1 MGFGAIRSILRPLSR
16 TLVSRVAA
24 SCSSAPLIPAAK
36 PELCS
41 FLGGSRLPWIP
52 MANHFHSLS
61 LTDTRLPKR
70 RPMAHPKKKRFKLK
84 PPGPYAYVQYTPGEP
99 IASNNPNKGSVK
111 RRNAKKRIGQR
122 RAFILSEKKKRQ
134 GLVQEAKRKKRIKEV
149 ERKMAKVARERAWEE
164 RLAELQRLE
173 EEKKKSIIMTTSLV
187 REKKIK
193 TNGIWLNVAE
203 KGDEGR
209 PLVLLLHGFP
219 ETWFSWRHQIDYL
232 SSHGY
237 HVVAPDLRGYGDS
250 EFLPSHESYTVSHLV
265 ADVIGW
271 SLCLFRPD
279 RVKGFI
285 SLSVPY
291 SPRDPNLKPSEFSK
305 TFGDGLYI
313 TQFQKPGRA
322 EAAFAK
328 HDCKTVMKKFL
339 LTTRTD
345 FMVAPPGT
353 EIIDDL
359 VIPSEIPEWITEE
372 EIQVYADKFQKSG
385 FTGPLNYYRAMD
397 LNWEIL
403 APWEGS
409 KILVPTKFIA
419 GGRDIGAKET
429 MEYVKGEMFKSIVP
443 NVEVVVIEDGHH
455 FIQQEKAK
463 HVSEEIL
470 SFFNKLRTT
479 EFEIEAFGV
488 WARKMDPDAVKSTL
502 SNLAFGNVLAAAA
515 RDYKKEVLAN
525 EKAQSSNPV
534 NEEVDLDELMDDP
547 ELEKLHADRIAAL
560 KREVEKRE
568 AFKRQGH
575 GEYREVSEG
584 DFLGEVTRSQ
594 KVICHFYHK
603 EFYRC
608 KIMDKHLKSLAP
620 RHVDTKFIRV
630 DAENAPFFVTKLAIK
645 TLPCVLLFSK
655 GVAIDRL
662 VGFQD
667 LGTKD
672 DFTTTKLENVLIKKG
687 MLSKKKKEEDDED
700 AEYQES
706 VRRSVRSSENL
717 DSDSD

>member
-1 MGFGAIRSILRPLSR
+1 
-16 TLVSRVAA
+16 
-24 SCSSAPLIPAAK
+24 
-36 PELCS
+36 
-41 FLGGSRLPWIP
+41 
-52 MANHFHSLS
+52 
-61 LTDTRLPKR
+61 
-70 RPMAHPKKKRFKLK
+70 
-84 PPGPYAYVQYTPGEP
+84 
-99 IASNNPNKGSVK
+99 
-111 RRNAKKRIGQR
+111 
-122 RAFILSEKKKRQ
+122 
-134 GLVQEAKRKKRIKEV
+134 
-149 ERKMAKVARERAWEE
+149 
-164 RLAELQRLE
+164 
-173 EEKKKSIIMTTSLV
+173 MTTSLA

-203 KGDEGR
+203 KGDDGG

-219 ETWFSWRHQIDYL
+219 ETWFSWRHQIDFL

-265 ADVIGW
+265 ADVIGLLDHYGTAQAFVAGHDWGSVIGW

-291 SPRDPNLKPSEFSK
+291 SPRDPNLKPSKFSK

-328 HDCKTVMKKFL
+328 HDCKIVMKKFL

-359 VIPSEIPEWITEE
+359 EIPSKIPEWITEE

-463 HVSEEIL
+463 QVSEEIL

-479 EFEIEAFGV
+479 DFFTF

-594 KVICHFYHK
+594 NVICHFYHK

-608 KIMDKHLKSLAP
+608 KIMDKHLKTLAP

-672 DFTTTKLENVLIKKG
+672 DFTTTKLESVLIKKG

-706 VRRSVRSSENL
+706 IRRSVRSSENL